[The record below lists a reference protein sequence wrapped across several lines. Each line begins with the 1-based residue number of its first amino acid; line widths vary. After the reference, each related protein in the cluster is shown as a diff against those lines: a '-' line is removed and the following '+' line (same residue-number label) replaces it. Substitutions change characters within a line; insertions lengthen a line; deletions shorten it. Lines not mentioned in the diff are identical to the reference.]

1 MAGFIFGGDTGMTY
15 EQVQRNRKIADQLMA
30 GSGRSRNVGEG
41 IGSFAKQISGALIGR
56 KADKRDDALRAE
68 SEDLW
73 NTTFGGGFNGGGSSA
88 ATPPP
93 YSAAPP
99 PVSTAPLPTEGDLLG
114 NDAMAAIGRTPNNP
128 TDAAGRIR
136 AGLTERGLPPHVA
149 DAFVMNF
156 QDESG
161 LDAGINEIEPT
172 VPGSR
177 GGFGLAQWTGPRR
190 RELEAFAQQRGMPVN
205 DENLQM
211 DFLMQELQGSE
222 SNAAQNIMSSR
233 DAPTAAA
240 AIVNDFLRPAEVNRA
255 KREAQY
261 TGGAPTTQGGQGG
274 GPNVSTQ
281 QIVELLSNP
290 YIRQDPAKSA
300 VLQSLLQQNMQGQ
313 DPMRALEMERAQL
326 ELEALRNP
334 QADPWANTQVINDQI
349 VTMQN
354 GQPQV
359 IADLADPP
367 KPEVPTTK
375 NVTLDDGSEVLVQW
389 NPETRVWDPA
399 PIPEGGTTG
408 SGGNPNLTEGQS
420 KLTLFQTLQTE
431 TQPVL
436 LSLEEQFNPA
446 NLGDPAKARI
456 PIAGNY
462 FTSPEYQMYQTAA
475 SAWAEGAL
483 RIATGAAATQPEIER
498 NIKTYFAQPGDTP
511 QTVAFKAQ
519 MREMY
524 SRAVNN
530 ALGAPSDGGSLH
542 IPTPEAFAE
551 QVGGP
556 DAGGDTDAANVPEGI
571 DPAIWAVMTPEEK
584 ALWQN

>member
-1 MAGFIFGGDTGMTY
+1 MSFIFGGDTGMTY
-15 EQVQRNRKIADQLMA
+15 EQVQRNRKIAEQLMA
-30 GSGRSRNVGEG
+30 GSGRSKNVGEG
-41 IGSFAKQISGALIGR
+41 IGSFAKQISGALIQR
-56 KADKRDDALRAE
+56 KADKRDDALRGEADE
-68 SEDLW
+68 LW
-73 NTTFGGGFNGGGSSA
+73 NSSMGNIFGGGGSSA
-88 ATPPP
+88 ATPSP

-99 PVSTAPLPTEGDLLG
+99 PVSTAPLPTEADLLG

-128 TDAAGRIR
+128 TVPPATSVSTRGAQPSFLDLAQQNIFPGESGGDYDALFGYSNRDGGRFSGVQLTNMTVDQALDFSKPSGEYGQHVKGEVGRVATPMGAYQVVGTTLR
-136 AGLTERGLPPHVA
+136 AAKDGLGLTGNETMTPEL
-149 DAFVMNF
+149 
-156 QDESG
+156 QDRIGEWIYQNQG
-161 LDAGINEIEPT
+161 PGAWEAWGKGGGAGGG
-172 VPGSR
+172 GSSAPQR
-177 GGFGLAQWTGPRR
+177 GGQ
-190 RELEAFAQQRGMPVN
+190 
-205 DENLQM
+205 
-211 DFLMQELQGSE
+211 
-222 SNAAQNIMSSR
+222 
-233 DAPTAAA
+233 
-240 AIVNDFLRPAEVNRA
+240 
-255 KREAQY
+255 
-261 TGGAPTTQGGQGG
+261 
-274 GPNVSTQ
+274 PNVSTQ

-313 DPMRALEMERAQL
+313 DPMRALELERAQL
-326 ELEALRNP
+326 ELEQLRNP
-334 QADPWANTQVINDQI
+334 QADPWANTKVIGDQI

-375 NVTLDDGSEVLVQW
+375 NVTLDDGSEVMVQW
-389 NPETRVWDPA
+389 NPETRVWDAA

-408 SGGNPNLTEGQS
+408 TGGNANLTEGQS

-431 TQPVL
+431 TSPVL
-436 LSLEEQFNPA
+436 VSLEEQFNPA
-446 NLGDPAKARI
+446 NFSDPAKARI

-462 FTSPEYQMYQTAA
+462 FASPEYQMYQTAA

-524 SRAVNN
+524 ARAVNN
-530 ALGAPSDGGSLH
+530 ALGAPSDGGSLP

-556 DAGGDTDAANVPEGI
+556 DAGGGDGAPDLSGMSEEELRAIAEG
-571 DPAIWAVMTPEEK
+571 
-584 ALWQN
+584 Q